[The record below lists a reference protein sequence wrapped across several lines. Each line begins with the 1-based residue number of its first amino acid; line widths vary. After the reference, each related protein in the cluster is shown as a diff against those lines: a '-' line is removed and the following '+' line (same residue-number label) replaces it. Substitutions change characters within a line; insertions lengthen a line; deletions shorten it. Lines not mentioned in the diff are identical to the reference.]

1 MRNMTRW
8 LKNGLVVGVAAT
20 VGLVGL
26 AGCGLREGADPAG
39 PAMEL
44 TAEEQALTEMGY
56 EPQEVLPGT
65 YSSEDPDGRW
75 RGRHFKNWRHP
86 GKRVLHGELV
96 VSTKEGPQTI
106 VVQRGEVT
114 EVTDTS
120 MTVKSSDGFTLTWT
134 FGEKLRVFE
143 RRRTVDGDAL
153 TAGDK
158 VAAVGAKSDDGGV
171 ARLILIAP
179 PE

>member
-1 MRNMTRW
+1 MRNMTTW
-8 LKNGLVVGVAAT
+8 LRNGLAVGVVAT
-20 VGLVGL
+20 VGLAGL
-26 AGCGLREGADPAG
+26 AGCGARDGGAPAG

-56 EPQEVLPGT
+56 EPQQVLPGT
-65 YSSEDPDGRW
+65 YSSEDPDKRY
-75 RGRHFKNWRHP
+75 RGRHFGHWRHP
-86 GKRVLHGELV
+86 GRRVMHGELV

-114 EVTDTS
+114 EVSDTS
-120 MTVKSSDGFTLTWT
+120 MTVKSTDGFTLTWT
-134 FGEKLRVFE
+134 FGDKLRVVE
-143 RRRTVDGDAL
+143 RRRSVDGDAL
-153 TAGDK
+153 RAGDE
-158 VAAVGAKSDDGGV
+158 VAAVGAKSDEGGV